1 MVRGVNMNDK
11 FKLCI
16 KLDTG
21 EYLRYGSGNMLYIQ
35 QLLSNYLYRHQKA
48 NLGTVEFKI
57 ERL

>member
-1 MVRGVNMNDK
+1 MKDK

-21 EYLRYGSGNMLYIQ
+21 EYLRYGAGDKSYIAHLIYDYLVRNNMYDRDKI
-35 QLLSNYLYRHQKA
+35 
-48 NLGTVEFKI
+48 EFKI

>member
-1 MVRGVNMNDK
+1 MNDK

-35 QLLSNYLYRHQKA
+35 QLLSSYLYRHQKA